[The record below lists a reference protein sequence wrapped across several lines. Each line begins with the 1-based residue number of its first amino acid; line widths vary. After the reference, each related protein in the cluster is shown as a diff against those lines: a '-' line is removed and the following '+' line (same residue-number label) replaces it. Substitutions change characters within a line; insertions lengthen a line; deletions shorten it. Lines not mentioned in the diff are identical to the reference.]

1 MGSDNCDS
9 HDVLLDIRGGH
20 NPADALVRDDAKSY
34 ESLHRSTHKSRPRH
48 YDSAASGQTTAQGWL
63 SLGLFS
69 MMGMISSEWNPSG
82 GMPLIISM
90 LRMRNSLE
98 NRKVI
103 KTAFILCVWIT
114 DLDPRSLINVLS
126 DESPKLSLIT

>member
-1 MGSDNCDS
+1 
-9 HDVLLDIRGGH
+9 V
-20 NPADALVRDDAKSY
+20 ALNRYSRHSSCVFAFSQLFPHTKTPCART
-34 ESLHRSTHKSRPRH
+34 ST
-48 YDSAASGQTTAQGWL
+48 AGASGYSFKIFVMSGSSWL

>member
-1 MGSDNCDS
+1 MFSRFPSCFPTRRLRVLVQ
-9 HDVLLDIRGGH
+9 VLLVHRGTLSKLG
-20 NPADALVRDDAKSY
+20 VSIV
-34 ESLHRSTHKSRPRH
+34 SRRMNELEFLLFVM
-48 YDSAASGQTTAQGWL
+48 SGSSWL

-126 DESPKLSLIT
+126 DESPKLSLVT